1 MLNLAG
7 RDLLFA
13 FGTGF
18 KSPGSREFSG
28 TGRDFR
34 DGMAK
39 NAEIRD
45 GIHKIPGFPGR
56 DGMGSGRDL
65 TLIGT

>member
-1 MLNLAG
+1 MPENIYIVVLNPAG

-28 TGRDFR
+28 IF
-34 DGMAK
+34 GMGWLK
-39 NAEIRD
+39 NAGIRD

-56 DGMGSGRDL
+56 DG
-65 TLIGT
+65 I